1 MIKSF
6 NYCFHLMR
14 YFENLLFYFLMV
26 SIPFCYGQESN
37 EEIAEAELKAA
48 YGIQSFEVNQNTL
61 NYDVLFQRLEFEI
74 DPAIHFISG
83 DVTTHFKAL
92 QPMQSITFDLSNQLT
107 VASVMKNNVSLNFT
121 QNTNNELI
129 ISFNQPIPVGVLDS
143 LTVTYAGAPPIPQ
156 FPAFET
162 TTHNGIPVLWTLSQ
176 PYGAKDW
183 WPCKQDL
190 NDKIDTIEIFIKAPQ
205 QYISVSNGVEIGQE
219 LVENG
224 KKITHFK
231 HLYPIPAYL
240 VAIATTNYIVFTQQA
255 GTSPNQFPII
265 NYIYPES
272 YNSAVNSLA
281 VTLPIMDLFE
291 DRFGTYPYASEKYGH
306 AQFSWN
312 GGMEHTTISFMGG
325 FSRNLIAHELAHHW
339 FGNKVTCGTWKDIW
353 LNEGIAT
360 YLSGM
365 VVEHLDGLT
374 GFINWKT
381 TMINNITS
389 QNGGYLYL
397 NDNDLS
403 NISRIFSSRLSYN
416 KGAMV
421 THMLRWQLGDEDFFQ
436 GLRNFL
442 SDPNLA
448 FNYAV
453 TDDLKNHLEIVSGQN
468 LDDFFEQWVYKEGFP
483 SYHVVSQI
491 LSPTSIQIQLGQ
503 TQSQS
508 SVPFFKMPVPIRF
521 LAQNGTSFD
530 VVLNHEF
537 NNQVFE
543 VSVPFLVNQ
552 VLFDPEKNI
561 ISKNNNITLSQDL
574 LDTNNFLGIIPNPT
588 SGSIKIIIPDSETL
602 VQVEIIN
609 AIGQTVMTNTNVDIE
624 VSHLSNGVYWV
635 IIQTSK
641 GTFQK
646 KMIKK

>member
-1 MIKSF
+1 
-6 NYCFHLMR
+6 MR
-14 YFENLLFYFLMV
+14 YFDNIFFYFLL
-26 SIPFCYGQESN
+26 IPTSFCYGQESN

-92 QPMQSITFDLSNQLT
+92 QSMQSITFDLSNQLT
-107 VASVMKNNVSLNFT
+107 VASVMKNNVSLSFT
-121 QNTNNELI
+121 QNANNELI
-129 ISFNQPIPVGVLDS
+129 ISFNQTIPTGVLDS

-190 NDKIDTIEIFIKAPQ
+190 NDKIDTIEVFIKAPQ

-231 HLYPIPAYL
+231 HLFPIPAYL
-240 VAIATTNYIVFTQQA
+240 VAIAATNYIVFTQQA

-353 LNEGIAT
+353 LNEGVAT

-397 NDNDLS
+397 NDSDLS

-421 THMLRWQLGDEDFFQ
+421 THMLRWQLGDVDFFQ

-442 SDPNLA
+442 SDQNLA

-503 TQSQS
+503 TQSHS

-537 NNQVFE
+537 NNQIFE
-543 VSVPFLVNQ
+543 VTVPFMVNQ

-574 LDTNNFLGIIPNPT
+574 LDANDFLVIIPNPT
-588 SGSIKIIIPDSETL
+588 SGSIKIIVPDSEAL
-602 VQVEIIN
+602 VQVDIIN
-609 AIGQTVMTNTNVDIE
+609 AIGQKVMTNTNANIE
-624 VSHLSNGVYWV
+624 VSNLSNGIYWV
-635 IIQTSK
+635 NIQTTK